1 MTDATL
7 MALLTNCLSWKKM
20 VPFQAA
26 AASYLIAPGQAAG
39 KACSD

>member
-20 VPFQAA
+20 APFQPA
-26 AASYLIAPGQAAG
+26 AASYLIAPDQSAG
-39 KACSD
+39 ESLQ